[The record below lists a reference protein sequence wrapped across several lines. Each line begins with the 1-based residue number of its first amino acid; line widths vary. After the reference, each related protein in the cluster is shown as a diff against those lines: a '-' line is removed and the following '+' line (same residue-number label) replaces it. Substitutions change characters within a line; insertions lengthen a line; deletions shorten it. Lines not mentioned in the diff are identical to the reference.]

1 MEKTDTKEPKSLAS
15 EIVEDIVSTNDKTVD
30 EVSAIAVTDVVE
42 GQIRAGIDAWVA
54 SHLRNSSFSVD
65 TPAWNHFMDGLPALI
80 LGITKEVKL

>member
-1 MEKTDTKEPKSLAS
+1 MEKTNTKEPKSLAS

-30 EVSAIAVTDVVE
+30 EVSAIAVPDVVE

-54 SHLRNSSFSVD
+54 SHLRNSSFSAD